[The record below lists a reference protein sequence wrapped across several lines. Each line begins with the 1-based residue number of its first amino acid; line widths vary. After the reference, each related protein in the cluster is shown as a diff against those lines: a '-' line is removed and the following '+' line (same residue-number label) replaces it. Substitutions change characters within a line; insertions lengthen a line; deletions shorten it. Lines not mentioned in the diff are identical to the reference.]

1 MPRLKLVP
9 EDLAVITFE
18 AVTDIPQAETLLA
31 PTRQTR
37 CETCRTL
44 CLPYC

>member
-1 MPRLKLVP
+1 MPKLKLVP
-9 EDLAVITFE
+9 EDLAVTTFE
-18 AVTDIPQAETLLA
+18 AVADLPAEGLLA
-31 PTRQTR
+31 PTRQTA

>member
-1 MPRLKLVP
+1 MPKLKLSL
-9 EDLAVITFE
+9 EELAVTSFE
-18 AVTDIPQAETLLA
+18 PE
-31 PTRQTR
+31 PTPAAAALVPSHNTA

>member
-1 MPRLKLVP
+1 MDKLKLSL
-9 EDLAVITFE
+9 EELAVTTFE
-18 AVTDIPQAETLLA
+18 ATTPAPAADLA
-31 PTRQTR
+31 PTRNTA